1 MKKIRAFIIL
11 ALIQLSLQV
20 EHCYVEQK
28 VCKKCAE
35 GYFLVNEKCVT
46 VDHCE
51 YIDSNTNKCQSC
63 QYGYRLNEDKTS
75 CVEIGEDHCSTYTN
89 LEDGTKQCQYCQ
101 GGYKLNSD
109 KTCELVTDHCIEA
122 YEYDGY
128 MCQNC
133 EKGYAINRN
142 KHICVEFPK
151 CKRVDDDNKCIECD
165 EDKNEFLS
173 ADLEGKCIVS
183 PCEKFEE
190 DGTCNECKDYFYLKD
205 GECVYISHIPFC
217 RGVEDDNINVCEHW
231 VSFTS
236 NPETAE
242 QDKKDYEEKCLTRKE
257 DGTCSECETG
267 YLYDETEK
275 KCLLIGCEEYE
286 ESPRCEYCEHG
297 YILINDKTECFKVYP
312 KSDESTSSK
321 DSGSSSSSKDSGSS
335 SSSKGSGSSSNSKG
349 SSTSSSSKDSGSSR
363 SSKGSSSSSSSKD
376 SGSSSQ
382 KNPSNQSGETSSS
395 GNSGRSINSIQ
406 NLNLVILILVCF
418 L

>member
-1 MKKIRAFIIL
+1 M
-11 ALIQLSLQV
+11 
-20 EHCYVEQK
+20 
-28 VCKKCAE
+28 
-35 GYFLVNEKCVT
+35 
-46 VDHCE
+46 
-51 YIDSNTNKCQSC
+51 
-63 QYGYRLNEDKTS
+63 
-75 CVEIGEDHCSTYTN
+75 
-89 LEDGTKQCQYCQ
+89 
-101 GGYKLNSD
+101 
-109 KTCELVTDHCIEA
+109 VTDHCIEA

-217 RGVEDDNINVCEHW
+217 RGVEDDNINECEHW

-242 QDKKDYEEKCLTRKE
+242 QDKKNYEEKCLTRKE

-297 YILINDKTECFKVYP
+297 YILINDKVQKIQEVLVVQKIQEVLVVQKVQ
-312 KSDESTSSK
+312 EVLVT
-321 DSGSSSSSKDSGSS
+321 
-335 SSSKGSGSSSNSKG
+335 
-349 SSTSSSSKDSGSSR
+349 
-363 SSKGSSSSSSSKD
+363 
-376 SGSSSQ
+376 Q
-382 KNPSNQSGETSSS
+382 KVQAPLVAQKIQEVLEVQKVQVPLVAQKIQVAPVKRILRINQEK
-395 GNSGRSINSIQ
+395 Q
-406 NLNLVILILVCF
+406 VALVIQEDRLTLFKI
-418 L
+418 

>member
-11 ALIQLSLQV
+11 ALIELSLQV
-20 EHCYVEQK
+20 DHCYVEQK
-28 VCKKCAE
+28 ICKKCAE

-51 YIDSNTNKCQSC
+51 YIDSNTNKCLSC
-63 QYGYRLNEDKTS
+63 QYGYRLNEDRTS
-75 CVEIGEDHCSTYTN
+75 CIEIGEDHCSTYTT

-109 KTCELVTDHCIEA
+109 KACELVTEHCISA
-122 YEYDGY
+122 YEQEGNYI
-128 MCQNC
+128 CQNC

-142 KHICVEFPK
+142 KNICVEFPK
-151 CKRVDDDNKCIECD
+151 CVRVDDDNKCIKCD
-165 EDKNEFLS
+165 EDKNEFLT
-173 ADLEGKCIVS
+173 ADTEGKCIVS
-183 PCEKFEE
+183 PCEKFQE
-190 DGTCNECKDYFYLKD
+190 DETCKECKDYFYLKD
-205 GECVYISHIPFC
+205 GECIYISHIPFC
-217 RGVEDDNINVCEHW
+217 RGVKDDDINACEHW

-242 QDKKDYEEKCLTRKE
+242 QDKINYEEKCLTRKD

-267 YLYDETEK
+267 YLYDEKEK

-297 YILINDKTECFKVYP
+297 YILINDETECFKVYP
-312 KSDESTSSK
+312 KSDGSTSSK
-321 DSGSSSSSKDSGSS
+321 DSGSSGSSKGSSTSSSSKDSGSS
-335 SSSKGSGSSSNSKG
+335 SSSKGSSSSN
-349 SSTSSSSKDSGSSR
+349 
-363 SSKGSSSSSSSKD
+363 SSKD

-382 KNPSNQSGETSSS
+382 KNPSSQSGGASGSS
-395 GNSGRSINSIQ
+395 NSGRLITSNP
-406 NLNLVILILVCF
+406 NLNFVILILVCF

>member
-217 RGVEDDNINVCEHW
+217 RGVEDDNINECEHW

-242 QDKKDYEEKCLTRKE
+242 QDKKNYDEKCLTRKE

-321 DSGSSSSSKDSGSS
+321 DSGSSS
-335 SSSKGSGSSSNSKG
+335 N
-349 SSTSSSSKDSGSSR
+349 
-363 SSKGSSSSSSSKD
+363 SKGSSSSSSSKD

-382 KNPSNQSGETSSS
+382 KNHSNQSGETRSS

>member
-1 MKKIRAFIIL
+1 ML
-11 ALIQLSLQV
+11 
-20 EHCYVEQK
+20 
-28 VCKKCAE
+28 
-35 GYFLVNEKCVT
+35 
-46 VDHCE
+46 
-51 YIDSNTNKCQSC
+51 
-63 QYGYRLNEDKTS
+63 
-75 CVEIGEDHCSTYTN
+75 
-89 LEDGTKQCQYCQ
+89 
-101 GGYKLNSD
+101 
-109 KTCELVTDHCIEA
+109 TDHCIEA

-217 RGVEDDNINVCEHW
+217 RGVEDDNINECEHW

-242 QDKKDYEEKCLTRKE
+242 QDKKNYEEKCLTRKE

-321 DSGSSSSSKDSGSS
+321 DSGSSSSSK
-335 SSSKGSGSSSNSKG
+335 G